1 MRILLTVYHKNLES
15 LLQKKRLFLPLESPA
30 TNFCVEDR
38 GDRGPRDFKPRGD
51 GEYRRHDDKKAGAAG
66 DFNPQFRGG
75 VGRGAPAS

>member
-1 MRILLTVYHKNLES
+1 MVLCRMKQIPNFVLITNYFLE
-15 LLQKKRLFLPLESPA
+15 
-30 TNFCVEDR
+30 
-38 GDRGPRDFKPRGD
+38 DRGPREFKPRGD